1 MNLLIFNLATDA
13 DHVTLGFALRWI
25 KELSNHFDH
34 IDVVTMYE
42 GRHDL
47 PGNVTVWSVGR
58 EKGYSEIRRIW
69 RFYCIIARIL
79 KLRRID
85 VVFTHMIYIFA
96 VLFWPIAKVSRIKNV
111 LWYAHG
117 TVPFGLRV
125 AHLAVDKVV
134 SSTEEGFRISSS
146 KVAYIGQGVDL
157 NLFKPSVTR
166 DRSVFR
172 IISVSRI
179 SPVKGLDILVDALN
193 NWRTIDGRLWELTIV
208 GSATSETE
216 RKYEA
221 DFITRVRSLEQ
232 YGKINIRGRLNAEEI
247 AQLLQQSEVFIN
259 LSATG
264 SLDKAII
271 EAIASGCIVLSCN
284 DAFVSIAQKHGFSEC
299 CLDRSFESV
308 KSTLSRV
315 SGFSKDESDILSKK
329 MQSVAMKGY
338 SLERLTS
345 DLMDIL
351 ISTSSTTRGQI

>member
-134 SSTEEGFRISSS
+134 TPTKESFRISSN
-146 KVAYIGQGVDL
+146 KVDIVGHGINA
-157 NLFKPSVTR
+157 NLFKSDSYR
-166 DRSVFR
+166 DRSAFH

-179 SPVKGLDILVDALN
+179 SPVKGLDILIEALTD
-193 NWRTIDGRLWELTIV
+193 WRTIDGRPWELTIV
-208 GSATSETE
+208 GSATSESE

-221 DFITRVRSLEQ
+221 DFIRRALSLQ
-232 YGKINIRGRLNAEEI
+232 KYGKINLLGRLDEGEVAHWLNKA
-247 AQLLQQSEVFIN
+247 EVFIN

-271 EAIASGCIVLSCN
+271 EAMASGCVVLSCN
-284 DAFVSIAQKHGFSEC
+284 DAFSTIARNSGFSEC
-299 CLDRSFESV
+299 CINRSSESV
-308 KSTLSRV
+308 KSALGWVAGLRKEQWEGLSIKMQDVAMQGHSLDRLIL
-315 SGFSKDESDILSKK
+315 KLEDILNS
-329 MQSVAMKGY
+329 MSRTA
-338 SLERLTS
+338 SDRL
-345 DLMDIL
+345 
-351 ISTSSTTRGQI
+351 